1 VVTIA
6 SALTAIPNPA
16 IVGQEVQF
24 LVQAQGNPP
33 LNFIWDFGDG
43 TSAVGPN
50 PIHIY
55 SAVGTYTVL
64 LTVVDASNATVTAT
78 ISVVIIE
85 ANGDS
90 DGDGFSNAVE
100 VSLLSDPTSALST
113 PFNLPPPKAGGPVKT
128 LRAKVQLSFGA
139 PRQDQIFVSGFLPV
153 PSGFQING
161 QIVIADIGNV
171 VRAFVL
177 DQSGNARVSTAPNS
191 SPNDILRVRA
201 SKGGVRKFQLTIG
214 HGTFQKIFANEPSVA
229 QDLTNEKAGTF
240 TKTVRVA
247 IYFNG
252 SKYESLIN
260 GTFRVN
266 RHKLV
271 GIFGK

>member
-1 VVTIA
+1 
-6 SALTAIPNPA
+6 
-16 IVGQEVQF
+16 
-24 LVQAQGNPP
+24 
-33 LNFIWDFGDG
+33 
-43 TSAVGPN
+43 
-50 PIHIY
+50 
-55 SAVGTYTVL
+55 
-64 LTVVDASNATVTAT
+64 
-78 ISVVIIE
+78 
-85 ANGDS
+85 
-90 DGDGFSNAVE
+90 
-100 VSLLSDPTSALST
+100 
-113 PFNLPPPKAGGPVKT
+113 
-128 LRAKVQLSFGA
+128 
-139 PRQDQIFVSGFLPV
+139 
-153 PSGFQING
+153 
-161 QIVIADIGNV
+161 
-171 VRAFVL
+171 
-177 DQSGNARVSTAPNS
+177 
-191 SPNDILRVRA
+191 VRA